1 MSDNRSQV
9 SEITLNQKSMIDVKS
24 SEVVQ
29 LKNHK
34 NNDLTGSYKDSL
46 LSSSQTSDSL
56 ITDRLRESF

>member
-34 NNDLTGSYKDSL
+34 HNDFTGSYKDSL